1 MSDEFSSA
9 PALDALALL
18 ELDSI
23 ARGYRALDALAK
35 EAPVRV
41 VHANL
46 VEPGKF
52 LILFGG
58 GVAETESA
66 FAVGRAVAGEC
77 LLDEVLLPFVD
88 ARIWA
93 GLRGACTSG
102 EIDTVGVV
110 EGSGV
115 APTIAACDHALKT
128 AAVDLGALRV
138 VTGLGGKAF
147 FVVQGVQ
154 HDVEA
159 AIDAAVAVLSTK
171 LVRAERIARPHPDF
185 LAHLLRPSPFGAY

>member
-1 MSDEFSSA
+1 M
-9 PALDALALL
+9 DALALL

-23 ARGYRALDALAK
+23 ARGYRAMDGLAK
-35 EAPVRV
+35 ESPVTI

-58 GVAETESA
+58 GVSETESA
-66 FAVGRAVAGEC
+66 FSVGKSIAQEC

-88 ARIWA
+88 PRIWDA
-93 GLRGACTSG
+93 LRGVTSVG
-102 EIDTVGVV
+102 DVDTIGVV
-110 EGSGV
+110 EGRAI
-115 APTIAACDHALKT
+115 APTIAACDHSLKA
-128 AAVDLGALRV
+128 AAVELCALRV

-147 FVVQGVQ
+147 FVVRGLQ

-159 AIDAAVAVLSTK
+159 AIDAAVGVLGSK
-171 LVRAERIARPHPDF
+171 LVRAERIARPHREF
-185 LAHLLRPSPFGAY
+185 LVHVLRPSPFGAF